1 MEPRIE
7 ESSCCV
13 QAMVRGYHEYESVW
27 SVKLGEKLSCV
38 RERGNL
44 YDVYAVAIMKSSTVF
59 GHVPRKISSICSVFI
74 RRGGTI
80 HCQATGSRRY
90 SSDLAQGGLEIPC
103 VLEFFG
109 ETKDVHKVGKL
120 ATLAL
125 LDSSDILKGLSSG
138 AQPPAKKMRV
148 CPSLKE
154 EERKRIRNGEMLSD
168 VSINWA
174 QQIIKDQFPHLGGL
188 QSSLLLQ
195 KTTIDVSVEDK
206 IQIIH
211 C

>member
-1 MEPRIE
+1 MEPRRE

-27 SVKLGEKLSCV
+27 SAKLGEKLSCV
-38 RERGNL
+38 RERGNFHDA
-44 YDVYAVAIMKSSTVF
+44 YSVAIMKSSTVV

-90 SSDLAQGGLEIPC
+90 SSDLAQDGLEIPS

-109 ETKDVHKVGKL
+109 EAKDVHKVGKL

-125 LDSSDILKGLSSG
+125 LDSSYILKGSSSG

-168 VSINWA
+168 VDVSIN
-174 QQIIKDQFPHLGGL
+174 
-188 QSSLLLQ
+188 
-195 KTTIDVSVEDK
+195 
-206 IQIIH
+206 
-211 C
+211 